1 MFKKFLILSIFLLY
15 QTNVQSKSFDQK
27 NFNQRYLSNYFSAL
41 VSFDN
46 VNNERAIKY
55 YNSSK
60 SLISQHET
68 FLKNYIFSLVEI
80 GDVKKAIREISN
92 NKNTNNSNFFE
103 AYVILIVDAIN
114 KKDFL
119 NAKIYIESL
128 KQFDEQTTF
137 EAIIK
142 STLESYVNL
151 FSNKKKFSDNN
162 NFGKLTLV
170 TDAFQDCY
178 LGSAESSDKFL
189 NIINTDDGDFSRYI
203 FFYLRQLI
211 NNKNIEYAS
220 EISKSINPLNSN
232 LLISQSKLWIEKG
245 ELYKFN
251 DFFSCESPNDLV
263 AEFFFLIS
271 NLYSSQ
277 DEFVKSNFYLNLSQY
292 LNPKFYFNLSL
303 LAENYILVENFELAK
318 KFLNLIDRNDIMYSW
333 YRIKKIGQIISIE
346 QNDSESLKFI
356 EKNLDKIKD
365 PHYKI
370 LFDVANIY
378 KNFGKY
384 QRSINYYNLV
394 LNKLDKK
401 SDSYADA
408 LYRRGSSFER
418 LKEYKKADTDLL
430 NSLSIFPNDPYVLNY
445 LAYSWLE
452 RNINIDRSIE
462 MLKEAYQNTTNNPYI
477 TDSLGWAYYLTGDFV
492 KAEKYI
498 NQALQLKP
506 DDPVIMDHYAD
517 ILWKLNRKIQAKYF
531 WKNVLKIEND
541 GEINLEEVKN
551 KLIFGLTKS

>member
-119 NAKIYIESL
+119 TAKIYIEGL
-128 KQFDEQTTF
+128 KQFDERTTF

-151 FSNKKKFSDNN
+151 FSNKKKFSDNS

-203 FFYLRQLI
+203 FFYLRHLV
-211 NNKNIEYAS
+211 NNKNIKYAS

-551 KLIFGLTKS
+551 KLIFGLIKS

>member
-1 MFKKFLILSIFLLY
+1 MYKR
-15 QTNVQSKSFDQK
+15 Q
-27 NFNQRYLSNYFSAL
+27 
-41 VSFDN
+41 
-46 VNNERAIKY
+46 
-55 YNSSK
+55 
-60 SLISQHET
+60 
-68 FLKNYIFSLVEI
+68 
-80 GDVKKAIREISN
+80 
-92 NKNTNNSNFFE
+92 
-103 AYVILIVDAIN
+103 
-114 KKDFL
+114 
-119 NAKIYIESL
+119 KIYIESL

-151 FSNKKKFSDNN
+151 FSNKKKFSDNS

-303 LAENYILVENFELAK
+303 LAENYILVENFELAR
-318 KFLNLIDRNDIMYSW
+318 LSLIHI
-333 YRIKKIGQIISIE
+333 
-346 QNDSESLKFI
+346 
-356 EKNLDKIKD
+356 
-365 PHYKI
+365 
-370 LFDVANIY
+370 
-378 KNFGKY
+378 
-384 QRSINYYNLV
+384 
-394 LNKLDKK
+394 
-401 SDSYADA
+401 
-408 LYRRGSSFER
+408 
-418 LKEYKKADTDLL
+418 
-430 NSLSIFPNDPYVLNY
+430 
-445 LAYSWLE
+445 
-452 RNINIDRSIE
+452 
-462 MLKEAYQNTTNNPYI
+462 
-477 TDSLGWAYYLTGDFV
+477 
-492 KAEKYI
+492 
-498 NQALQLKP
+498 
-506 DDPVIMDHYAD
+506 
-517 ILWKLNRKIQAKYF
+517 
-531 WKNVLKIEND
+531 
-541 GEINLEEVKN
+541 
-551 KLIFGLTKS
+551 

>member
-203 FFYLRQLI
+203 FFYLRHLV

-452 RNINIDRSIE
+452 RNINIDRSIQ

>member
-92 NKNTNNSNFFE
+92 NKSTNNSNFFE

-151 FSNKKKFSDNN
+151 FSNKKKFSDNS

-203 FFYLRQLI
+203 FFYLRQLV
-211 NNKNIEYAS
+211 NLKNIEYAS

-251 DFFSCESPNDLV
+251 DFFSCESPNDLI

>member
-41 VSFDN
+41 VSFNN
-46 VNNERAIKY
+46 VNNERSIKY

-60 SLISQHET
+60 ALISQHET

-151 FSNKKKFSDNN
+151 FSNKKKFSDNS

-203 FFYLRQLI
+203 FFYLRQLV

>member
-46 VNNERAIKY
+46 VNNEKAIKY

-60 SLISQHET
+60 ALISQHET
-68 FLKNYIFSLVEI
+68 FLKNYILSLVEI

-251 DFFSCESPNDLV
+251 DFFSCERPNDLV

>member
-1 MFKKFLILSIFLLY
+1 M
-15 QTNVQSKSFDQK
+15 
-27 NFNQRYLSNYFSAL
+27 
-41 VSFDN
+41 
-46 VNNERAIKY
+46 
-55 YNSSK
+55 
-60 SLISQHET
+60 
-68 FLKNYIFSLVEI
+68 
-80 GDVKKAIREISN
+80 
-92 NKNTNNSNFFE
+92 
-103 AYVILIVDAIN
+103 
-114 KKDFL
+114 
-119 NAKIYIESL
+119 
-128 KQFDEQTTF
+128 
-137 EAIIK
+137 
-142 STLESYVNL
+142 
-151 FSNKKKFSDNN
+151 
-162 NFGKLTLV
+162 
-170 TDAFQDCY
+170 
-178 LGSAESSDKFL
+178 
-189 NIINTDDGDFSRYI
+189 
-203 FFYLRQLI
+203 
-211 NNKNIEYAS
+211 
-220 EISKSINPLNSN
+220 
-232 LLISQSKLWIEKG
+232 
-245 ELYKFN
+245 KFN

>member
-60 SLISQHET
+60 ALIDQHET

-151 FSNKKKFSDNN
+151 FSNKKKFSDNS

-203 FFYLRQLI
+203 FFYLRQLV

-541 GEINLEEVKN
+541 GEVNIEEVKD

>member
-15 QTNVQSKSFDQK
+15 QTNIQSKSFDQK

-41 VSFDN
+41 ISFDN

-92 NKNTNNSNFFE
+92 NKSTNNSNFFE
-103 AYVILIVDAIN
+103 AYVILIVDAID

-128 KQFDEQTTF
+128 KQFDEQTTY

-151 FSNKKKFSDNN
+151 FSNKKKFSDNS

-203 FFYLRQLI
+203 FFYLRQLV

>member
-41 VSFDN
+41 VSFNN
-46 VNNERAIKY
+46 VNNERSIKY

-60 SLISQHET
+60 ALISQHET

-128 KQFDEQTTF
+128 EQFEEQTTF

-151 FSNKKKFSDNN
+151 FSNKKKFSDNS

-203 FFYLRQLI
+203 FFYLRQLV

-251 DFFSCESPNDLV
+251 DFFSCDSPNDLV

-346 QNDSESLKFI
+346 QNDSESQKFI

>member
-1 MFKKFLILSIFLLY
+1 M
-15 QTNVQSKSFDQK
+15 
-27 NFNQRYLSNYFSAL
+27 
-41 VSFDN
+41 
-46 VNNERAIKY
+46 
-55 YNSSK
+55 
-60 SLISQHET
+60 
-68 FLKNYIFSLVEI
+68 
-80 GDVKKAIREISN
+80 
-92 NKNTNNSNFFE
+92 
-103 AYVILIVDAIN
+103 
-114 KKDFL
+114 

-151 FSNKKKFSDNN
+151 FSNKKKFSDNS

-203 FFYLRQLI
+203 FFYLRQLV
-211 NNKNIEYAS
+211 NNKNIEYAN

-245 ELYKFN
+245 EFYKFN

-318 KFLNLIDRNDIMYSW
+318 KFLNLIDKNDIMYSW

-346 QNDSESLKFI
+346 QNDSESQKFI

-418 LKEYKKADTDLL
+418 LKEYKKADMDLL

-541 GEINLEEVKN
+541 GEINIEEVKN